1 MKIWDRHSMQEILES
16 LEMELAKAQNE
27 LRCAEADVSK
37 AKNRLAFVMSAIH
50 NLKDRDLQE
59 KDV

>member
-1 MKIWDRHSMQEILES
+1 MKIWERHTTQEILES

-27 LRCAEADVSK
+27 LRCAESDVVK
-37 AKNRLAFVMSAIH
+37 AKNRIAFVISAVH

-59 KDV
+59 KQV